1 MAEKFIDVQKLIA
14 SKNPRLIKF
23 IPGFVI
29 RYLKRV
35 IHEDELNQFL
45 IDHGEKRDFE
55 FLDEVLRFLNADYDI
70 EGLENLSTDQRYIFV
85 SNHPLG
91 GLDGMILLQIIGKKF
106 GFVKVTSNDLL
117 MNLKP
122 LANFFLPVNK
132 HGSQSVQN
140 ATLIEQA
147 YGSNLPI
154 LNFPA
159 GLCSRKNRGK
169 IADLEW
175 KKSFIVKGIAHK
187 RYIVPIYF
195 KGKNSSF
202 FYNLSKIR
210 TFLGIKLN
218 IEMLYLADEMFRQRG
233 RKQHIKFG
241 TPISYETF
249 DKSRKPIW
257 WANWVKEQVYK
268 MESQFQPK

>member
-1 MAEKFIDVQKLIA
+1 MAQKIIDVQNLIA
-14 SKNPRLIKF
+14 SKSPRLIKF

-29 RYLKRV
+29 SYLKRV

-45 IDHGEKRDFE
+45 TDHGDKKDFE
-55 FLDEVLRFLNADYDI
+55 FLDEALRFLKIDYEV
-70 EGLENLSTDQRYIFV
+70 EGLETLSTDERYIFV

-91 GLDGMILLQIIGKKF
+91 GLDGMILLQLIGKKF
-106 GFVKVTSNDLL
+106 GFVQVTSNDLL

-122 LANFFLPVNK
+122 LASFFLPVNK

-147 YGSNLPI
+147 YNSNHPI

-159 GLCSRKNRGK
+159 GLCSRKKKGK

-187 RYIVPIYF
+187 RFIVPVYF
-195 KGKNSSF
+195 KGKNSNF

-210 TFLGIKLN
+210 TFLGIKVN

-233 RKQHIKFG
+233 KKQYIKFG

-268 MESQFQPK
+268 MEN

>member
-1 MAEKFIDVQKLIA
+1 
-14 SKNPRLIKF
+14 
-23 IPGFVI
+23 
-29 RYLKRV
+29 
-35 IHEDELNQFL
+35 
-45 IDHGEKRDFE
+45 
-55 FLDEVLRFLNADYDI
+55 
-70 EGLENLSTDQRYIFV
+70 
-85 SNHPLG
+85 
-91 GLDGMILLQIIGKKF
+91 MILLQIIGKKF

-117 MNLKP
+117 MNLEP
-122 LANFFLPVNK
+122 LAKFFLPVNK
-132 HGSQSVQN
+132 YGSQSVQN

>member
-45 IDHGEKRDFE
+45 IEHGEKKDFE
-55 FLDEVLRFLNADYDI
+55 FLDEALRFLNIEYEV
-70 EGLENLSTDQRYIFV
+70 EGLEKLSTDQRYIFA

-91 GLDGMILLQIIGKKF
+91 GLDGMILLQIIGRKF
-106 GFVKVTSNDLL
+106 GSIRVTSNDLL

-122 LANFFLPVNK
+122 MASFFLPVNK

-147 YGSNLPI
+147 YESNHPI

-187 RYIVPIYF
+187 RFIVPIYF
-195 KGKNSSF
+195 KGRNSNF

-210 TFLGIKLN
+210 TFLGIKVN
-218 IEMLYLADEMFRQRG
+218 IEMLYLADEMFKQRG
-233 RKQHIKFG
+233 QKLQIKFG

-268 MESQFQPK
+268 MAN